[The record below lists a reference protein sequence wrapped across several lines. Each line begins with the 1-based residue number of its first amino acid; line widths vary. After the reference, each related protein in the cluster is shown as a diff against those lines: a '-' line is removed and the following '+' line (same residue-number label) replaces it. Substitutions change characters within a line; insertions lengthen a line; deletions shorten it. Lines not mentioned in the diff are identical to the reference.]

1 MEVKENLIS
10 LKVLWRGKLDR
21 VADTQRTKDAIAEW
35 LLNED
40 VEISMELCGAP
51 KEGPIDLVLENHYSD
66 GEVDKKLLAMH
77 LRELIKLFR
86 ENTEV
91 DKLWLKWN
99 DIVDDIIWTDEK
111 AQIDINRV
119 EHKKGDYIQVHQHI
133 KKIQKNENN

>member
-1 MEVKENLIS
+1 MCL
-10 LKVLWRGKLDR
+10 
-21 VADTQRTKDAIAEW
+21 
-35 LLNED
+35 
-40 VEISMELCGAP
+40 P
-51 KEGPIDLVLENHYSD
+51 
-66 GEVDKKLLAMH
+66 VDKKLLAMH
-77 LRELIKLFR
+77 LRKLIKLFR

-133 KKIQKNENN
+133 KKLEKNENN